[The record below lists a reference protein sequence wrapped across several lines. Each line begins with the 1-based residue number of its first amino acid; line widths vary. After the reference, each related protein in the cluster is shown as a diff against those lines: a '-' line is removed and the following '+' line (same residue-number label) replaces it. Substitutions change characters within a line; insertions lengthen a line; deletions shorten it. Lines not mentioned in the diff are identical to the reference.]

1 MSNLTQYVPETPA
14 SKFRSSFENLPQKIK
29 DQIADLIPG
38 QPLAASCNYLMPE
51 SQWKRVFLQIPFLW
65 DIDEKAIAEKVLEAD
80 VAGVE
85 WDWEKITRQLMVPV
99 EMTVETGDW
108 DKPWCPWSYEKAGL
122 TVPLGL
128 NNRRRIWQI
137 LEDLYPNDVGLN
149 ET

>member
-1 MSNLTQYVPETPA
+1 MSNLTQYVPETAA
-14 SKFRSSFENLPQKIK
+14 SKFRSSFANLPQKIQ

-38 QPLAASCNYLMPE
+38 QPLAASCNYLMPQ
-51 SQWKRVFLQIPFLW
+51 SKWKRVFLQIPFLW
-65 DIDEKAIAEKVLEAD
+65 DIDEKVLKAD
-80 VAGVE
+80 EAGVE

-108 DKPWCPWSYEKAGL
+108 DKPWDTWSYEKAGL

-137 LEDLYPNDVGLN
+137 LEDMYPNDVGLY
-149 ET
+149 ER